1 MVKKRIKDITFEEF
15 ISWANDRACD
25 GAWALDTAVV
35 CIKAIDEV
43 LAVKPLFGKKKAREK
58 KWQEIKGE
66 YFNLEAELEI
76 EK

>member
-1 MVKKRIKDITFEEF
+1 MVKKVKDITFKEF

-25 GAWALDTAVV
+25 GAWSRYTAVV
-35 CIKAIDEV
+35 CIEAINEV
-43 LAVKPLFGKKKAREK
+43 QAVKPLFGKNRAREK

-66 YFNLEAELEI
+66 YFNLEAELKI

>member
-1 MVKKRIKDITFEEF
+1 MKKVKDITFEEF
-15 ISWANDRACD
+15 ISWANDRARD
-25 GAWALDTAVV
+25 GAWGMGTAVV